1 MAFLAL
7 FIAANIWMLAL
18 SWRTHR
24 SLLAK
29 RDRGLGWSFQSAV
42 DFFLIWSLVGGV
54 FNIGFFH
61 ALTLGVLLFQ
71 ILQLTLFLGL
81 IKLGTMEYN
90 FACCKKAQET
100 A

>member
-1 MAFLAL
+1 MLFLAL

-18 SWRTHR
+18 SWRVHSGFLNR
-24 SLLAK
+24 RG
-29 RDRGLGWSFQSAV
+29 RDSSWSFQRAV
-42 DFFLIWSLVGGV
+42 DFFLIWSLVGGF

-61 ALTLGVLLFQ
+61 ALTLGVFLFQ
-71 ILQLTLFLGL
+71 IFQLTLVLGL

-90 FACCKKAQET
+90 FACCKRTEET

>member
-18 SWRTHR
+18 SWRVHR
-24 SLLAK
+24 GFLNRRG
-29 RDRGLGWSFQSAV
+29 RDSAWGFQNAV
-42 DFFLIWSLVGGV
+42 HFFLIWSLVGGF

-61 ALTLGVLLFQ
+61 ALTLGVFLFQ

-90 FACCKKAQET
+90 FACCKRTEET

>member
-1 MAFLAL
+1 MLFLTL

-24 SLLAK
+24 DFLNRRG
-29 RDRGLGWSFQSAV
+29 RDSGWNVQSAV
-42 DFFLIWSLVGGV
+42 DFFLIWSLVGGF

-61 ALTLGVLLFQ
+61 ALTLGVFLFQ

-90 FACCKKAQET
+90 FSCCKRAEET

>member
-61 ALTLGVLLFQ
+61 ALTLGVFLFQ

>member
-7 FIAANIWMLAL
+7 FIAANLWMLAL
-18 SWRTHR
+18 AWRTHR
-24 SLLAK
+24 SLLNK
-29 RDRGLGWSFQSAV
+29 RGRDPGWNFQSAV
-42 DFFLIWSLVGGV
+42 DFFLIWSLVGGF

-61 ALTLGVLLFQ
+61 ALTLGVFLFQ
-71 ILQLTLFLGL
+71 IFQLTLFLVL

-90 FACCKKAQET
+90 FTCCKRTEET